1 MLPYH
6 LSPSQGQTGLQAT
19 LTPLARC
26 GDGPLSTRMK
36 DPWTI
41 LAPASSWAIES
52 PSLVTQY
59 LDLGLVILTLCPGLT
74 SPVHPN
80 L

>member
-6 LSPSQGQTGLQAT
+6 LNPSQGQTGLQAT

-26 GDGPLSTRMK
+26 GDGFSSTRMK
-36 DPWTI
+36 DPWTT
-41 LAPASSWAIES
+41 LASPSWAIES
-52 PSLVTQY
+52 PTLLTQY
-59 LDLGLVILTLCPGLT
+59 LDIGLVILTLCPGLT
-74 SPVHPN
+74 STVNPD

>member
-19 LTPLARC
+19 LTPARC
-26 GDGPLSTRMK
+26 GDGPSSTRMK

-41 LAPASSWAIES
+41 LAPASWAIES

-74 SPVHPN
+74 STVHPD